1 MLFMVL
7 LLLLPSALLGL
18 IKLLPL
24 QLQGPCSLQQPAL
37 PTFACNIDW
46 EAGTTVPHL
55 LPQQ

>member
-1 MLFMVL
+1 MLFMV

-37 PTFACNIDW
+37 PAFACNTDW

-55 LPQQ
+55 LPQR